1 MGLLAFRN
9 PQEFISIATK
19 KTYLSTALL
28 SGKSLLYSDYDKH
41 MLAWETLSLKNT
53 PIVCFIV
60 DACIVIRDIIEYP
73 DSTRG
78 EEPLE
83 ILWLYYWLY
92 IQL

>member
-1 MGLLAFRN
+1 MGDT
-9 PQEFISIATK
+9 ESEK
-19 KTYLSTALL
+19 
-28 SGKSLLYSDYDKH
+28 
-41 MLAWETLSLKNT
+41 T